1 MSSSRRMEDPG
12 VLQSM
17 GSQRARSDLVTEQQ
31 QIQFYIK
38 ISFLNYSHYIKV
50 MTVDVDM
57 EMYERPRGTLIQENL
72 KTGLNHSTH

>member
-31 QIQFYIK
+31 QIQFYIRIIFFK
-38 ISFLNYSHYIKV
+38 LLPLYKV

>member
-1 MSSSRRMEDPG
+1 
-12 VLQSM
+12 
-17 GSQRARSDLVTEQQ
+17 
-31 QIQFYIK
+31 
-38 ISFLNYSHYIKV
+38 